1 MKNERQ
7 INLFFI
13 IILVIFNFWM
23 IIYSKQPWIISSL
36 NIFFHEAGHWIFVF
50 FGQFIG
56 VLGGTLGELLMPGI
70 FVGYFWKQ
78 QNIPGQ
84 VFSLWW
90 LSTALYSISIYV
102 SDARAQKLELIGGP
116 GGHDWFYLLGRLRL
130 LGSDILIGRIFVF
143 LAVVVTLYMAYLG
156 YRYWQLGN
164 GKISS

>member
-1 MKNERQ
+1 MIYMKNERQ

-36 NIFFHEAGHWIFVF
+36 NIFFHEAGHWIFGL

-84 VFSLWW
+84 VFHYGGSVQPYIVSVSMSLM
-90 LSTALYSISIYV
+90 
-102 SDARAQKLELIGGP
+102 REHK
-116 GGHDWFYLLGRLRL
+116 
-130 LGSDILIGRIFVF
+130 
-143 LAVVVTLYMAYLG
+143 
-156 YRYWQLGN
+156 N
-164 GKISS
+164 